1 MKALLFGAAAFLD
14 DFLEIDLEATFL
26 TEAFLETL
34 FCAFGIFD
42 CGRNLLLII
51 YIFIG

>member
-1 MKALLFGAAAFLD
+1 LTKALLFGAVALA
-14 DFLEIDLEATFL
+14 DFLAIDLEAAFL
-26 TEAFLETL
+26 TEAFLTTL

-51 YIFIG
+51 YMFIG